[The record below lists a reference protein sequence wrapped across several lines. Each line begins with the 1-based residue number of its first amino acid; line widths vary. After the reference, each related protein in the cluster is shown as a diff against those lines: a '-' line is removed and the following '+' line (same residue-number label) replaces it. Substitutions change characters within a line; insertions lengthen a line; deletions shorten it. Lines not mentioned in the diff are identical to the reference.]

1 MKILLALFAAATLAL
16 AVLASRLG
24 VVLSRSRRENARLRE
39 VVALSY
45 RHGLGDIE
53 ELRRLRHDMRHYAL
67 LSGAPSPS
75 SGTEGDGVIGALVEH
90 YSGLAA
96 KLGVTADLGLRF
108 DGCEEDLV
116 ADLCLVLSNLLENA
130 VEALRG
136 QESGWLRGRS
146 YCAEGYVSLVIGN
159 SCAARLRRRHGA
171 YLSGKARGRAG
182 LGLATI
188 QDVARRHG
196 GKAVFRSD
204 GRMFT
209 ASVFIPKRIATDE
222 P

>member
-16 AVLASRLG
+16 AALAIRLRA
-24 VVLSRSRRENARLRE
+24 VLSRSRRENARLRE

-45 RHGLGDIE
+45 RHGLGDVE
-53 ELRRLRHDMRHYAL
+53 ELRKLRHDMRHFAL
-67 LSGAPSPS
+67 LSESPSPAS
-75 SGTEGDGVIGALVEH
+75 TEGDGVIGALVEH
-90 YSGLAA
+90 YSSLAA
-96 KLGVTADLGLRF
+96 KLGVTADLSLRF
-108 DGCEEDLV
+108 DGCGEELV

-130 VEALRG
+130 VESLRG

-159 SCAARLRRRHGA
+159 SCAARLRSRHGA

-182 LGLATI
+182 LGLATV

>member
-16 AVLASRLG
+16 AALAIRLG
-24 VVLSRSRRENARLRE
+24 VVLGRSRRENARLRE

-67 LSGAPSPS
+67 LSGAPSPA
-75 SGTEGDGVIGALVEH
+75 GAEGDGVIGALVEH

-96 KLGVTADLGLRF
+96 KLGVTADLSLRF
-108 DGCEEDLV
+108 GGCGEELV

-130 VEALRG
+130 VEALRC
-136 QESGWLRGRS
+136 QENGWLRGRS

-182 LGLATI
+182 LGLATV

-209 ASVFIPKRIATDE
+209 ASVFIPKRNSTNE